1 MENDRITG
9 GPGVIEND
17 FHERKDPAPNVCAV
31 YVEKDKRGNGLAGS
45 LLKYVCEDMKE
56 KGIATL
62 YPVIDHTSF
71 YERYGWEFLCMA
83 PEESGKEITRMYV
96 HKY

>member
-17 FHERKDPAPNVCAV
+17 FHERKDPVPNVCAV

-71 YERYGWEFLCMA
+71 YERYG
-83 PEESGKEITRMYV
+83 
-96 HKY
+96 